1 MAAKKNKPPLPA
13 PAVPP
18 TPAAAGWLL
27 TAAVS
32 LVVAICIFVRL
43 RYLGVPFERDEGE
56 YAYAGSLILQGI
68 PPYAQAYNMK
78 MPGIYYAYAAIMA
91 LFGSTHVAVHAG
103 LLLINVL
110 TGLGVFLLGRWLAG
124 TGAAA
129 VAVAVFALLS
139 TGQAVTGTFANAEH
153 FVLVFALFGIFATLQ
168 GLESNSRAKLLAGG
182 VLLGLGFLMKQHGA
196 AFIALAMSLV
206 LVSHGLGH
214 KWLQGI
220 RDGALVAVGAILPFG
235 LLVGAMVAMKVEQK
249 FFFWTFSYAAAY
261 VNVVPLGQALDNFV
275 GGIVPAIAEAWPLWG
290 LASLGTMLAVW
301 RSKDGL
307 RQSFLPLALVFGFL
321 ATAPGFYFRNH
332 YFLFPLPL
340 LAIGAGAA
348 YGLGKELLSRWLPG
362 KEAALV
368 ALALWLAAMGTSLWQ
383 QRQYLFV
390 MSPEQMSRATYGYN
404 PFPESIPVAD
414 YIRQNSAPGDRIA
427 VLGSEPQIYFYA
439 QRRAA
444 TGYIYMYPLMEPQ
457 PYASAMQ
464 QQMIREIAATKPAF
478 MVTVGVEVSWLVR
491 NSSDRTVIDWG
502 MRYIAENYEQVGLAD
517 LTPWGTR
524 YTWGGAA
531 AGAEPSS
538 SLWIRIYR
546 RRPSP

>member
-1 MAAKKNKPPLPA
+1 MAAM
-13 PAVPP
+13 
-18 TPAAAGWLL
+18 
-27 TAAVS
+27 
-32 LVVAICIFVRL
+32 VVALCLYVRL

-56 YAYAGSLILQGI
+56 YAYAGSLILDGI

-103 LLLINVL
+103 LLVINAL

-124 TGAAA
+124 TGAAI

-139 TGQAVTGTFANAEH
+139 TGQAVSGAFANAEH
-153 FVLVFALFGIFATLQ
+153 FVLVFAVFGLWTTLK
-168 GLESNSRAKLLAGG
+168 GLKCNSRARLLAGG

-196 AFIALAMSLV
+196 AFIALAISLA
-206 LVSHGLGH
+206 LVSHGRQQ
-214 KWLQGI
+214 KWLPGL
-220 RDGALVAVGAILPFG
+220 RDGALLAAGAVLPFG
-235 LLVGAMVAMKVEQK
+235 LLVLAMVAMKVEQN

-261 VNVVPLGQALDNFV
+261 VDVVPPGEALANFV
-275 GGIVPAIAEAWPLWG
+275 AGIGPALAEAWPLWG
-290 LASLGTMLAVW
+290 LAILGTGLAV
-301 RSKDGL
+301 RRGQDGL
-307 RQSFLPLALVFGFL
+307 RKSFLPLALVFGFL

-332 YFLFPLPL
+332 YFLLPLPM

-348 YGLGKELLSRWLPG
+348 YSLGQEPLSRWCRG
-362 KEAALV
+362 R
-368 ALALWLAAMGTSLWQ
+368 LAAITAMALLAGALGTSLWL
-383 QRQYLFV
+383 QRQYLFA

-491 NSSDRTVIDWG
+491 DSSDRTVIDWG
-502 MRYIAENYEQVGLAD
+502 LRYIAENYEQVGLAD

-546 RRPSP
+546 RRHSP